1 MSSGQRRGRAYAIA
15 AGTLGWTLDAFD
27 FFSVVFVLDVL
38 AQHFGVGKASIVF
51 TITLTLALR
60 PVGAVIFGILADR
73 YGRRKPLMAVVAYF
87 SLIEVLSGLAV
98 NFPMFLVLRA
108 LFGIGM
114 GGYWGVGASL
124 AMESAPVKRRGLISG
139 LLQGGYPV
147 GYLLSAI
154 AARTILPAWGWRS
167 MFWAGLLPAAITLY
181 VAFKAPEPEAWK
193 QHHVPSVAGI
203 VRIAAEN
210 WRRFAY
216 LLLLIGLMMFLS
228 HGTQDLY
235 PDFLKTTRHFSANV
249 AAEVAMI
256 YNLGA
261 VLGTILVGYS
271 SEWLGRR
278 RSMMMALVLCGLVIP
293 AWAFGTS
300 LVLLTAG
307 ALLLQLGVQ
316 GTWGVIPAHLNE
328 LSPDAARSLFPGLVY
343 QLGSL
348 VGSPAN
354 SIEYALRNRF
364 GYEWALAAFEGFTI
378 VALFFIFAVGPEQ
391 KGKNFLKEPLAVEVE
406 PVGSPALRGS
416 Q

>member
-1 MSSGQRRGRAYAIA
+1 MPDAQRSGRAYAVA

-27 FFSVVFVLDVL
+27 FFVVVFLLDIL
-38 AQHFGVGKASIVF
+38 AQHLRVGKASIVF

-98 NFPMFLVLRA
+98 NFPMFLALRA

-124 AMESAPVKRRGLISG
+124 AMESTSIKRRGLVSG
-139 LLQGGYPV
+139 VLQGGYPV
-147 GYLLSAI
+147 GYLLAAI
-154 AARTILPAWGWRS
+154 AARTILPAWGWRT

-181 VAFKAPEPEAWK
+181 VTFKAPEPEAWK
-193 QHHVPSVAGI
+193 QHQVPSVTGI
-203 VRIAAEN
+203 IRIAAEN
-210 WRRFAY
+210 WRRFVY

-235 PDFLKTTRHFSANV
+235 PDFLKTVRHFSSNV
-249 AAEVAMI
+249 AAELAMI
-256 YNLGA
+256 YNVGA
-261 VLGTILVGYS
+261 VLGTVLIGYS

-278 RSMMMALVLCGLVIP
+278 KSMMMALVLCSLVIP
-293 AWAFGTS
+293 AWAFGRS
-300 LVLLTAG
+300 LVLLAV
-307 ALLLQLGVQ
+307 AAFLLQLGVQ

-348 VGSPAN
+348 LGSPAN
-354 SIEYALRNRF
+354 SIEYTLRNRL
-364 GYEWALAAFEGFTI
+364 GYEWALTAFEGFTI
-378 VALFFIFAVGPEQ
+378 VALFFVFALGPEH
-391 KGKNFLKEPLAVEVE
+391 KGKSFLKEPLTVEVE
-406 PVGSPALRGS
+406 PAASGAL
-416 Q
+416 

>member
-1 MSSGQRRGRAYAIA
+1 MPDAPRGGRAYAIA

-27 FFSVVFVLDVL
+27 FFAVIFVLDALVP
-38 AQHFGVGKASIVF
+38 HFGVGKASIVF

-60 PVGAVIFGILADR
+60 PLGAVIFGILADR

-124 AMESAPVKRRGLISG
+124 AMESVPVKHRGLISG

-154 AARTILPAWGWRS
+154 AARTILPLWGWRS
-167 MFWAGLLPAAITLY
+167 MFWSGLLPAAITLY

-193 QHHVPSVAGI
+193 QHRVPSVSGI
-203 VRIAAEN
+203 VRIATEN
-210 WRRFAY
+210 WHRFVY
-216 LLLLIGLMMFLS
+216 LLLLIALMMFLS

-235 PDFLKTTRHFSANV
+235 PDFLKTARHFSAG
-249 AAEVAMI
+249 AAADVAMI
-256 YNLGA
+256 YNAGA
-261 VLGTILVGYS
+261 VLGTILIGYS
-271 SEWLGRR
+271 SERLGRR
-278 RSMMMALVLCGLVIP
+278 KSMMMALVLCSLVIP
-293 AWAFGTS
+293 AWAFGAS
-300 LVLLTAG
+300 LAVLTAG
-307 ALLLQLGVQ
+307 AFLLQLGVQ

-354 SIEYALRNRF
+354 SIEYALRNRL

-378 VALFFIFAVGPEQ
+378 LALFFILTLGPEQ
-391 KGKNFLKEPLAVEVE
+391 KGKKFLKEPDAV
-406 PVGSPALRGS
+406 
-416 Q
+416 

>member
-1 MSSGQRRGRAYAIA
+1 MPNAQRSGSAYAIA

-27 FFSVVFVLDVL
+27 FFAVVFVLDALVP
-38 AQHFGVGKASIVF
+38 HFGVGKASIVF

-60 PVGAVIFGILADR
+60 PLGAVIFGMLADR
-73 YGRRKPLMAVVAYF
+73 YGRRRPLMAVVAYF

-154 AARTILPAWGWRS
+154 AARTILPMWGWRS

-193 QHHVPSVAGI
+193 QHRVPSVSGI
-203 VRIAAEN
+203 IRITTEN
-210 WRRFAY
+210 WGRFAY
-216 LLLLIGLMMFLS
+216 LLLLIALMMFLS

-235 PDFLKTTRHFSANV
+235 PDFLKTARHFSAGT
-249 AAEVAMI
+249 AADVAMI
-256 YNLGA
+256 YSVGA
-261 VLGTILVGYS
+261 VLGTILVGYG
-271 SEWLGRR
+271 SERLGRR
-278 RSMMMALVLCGLVIP
+278 RGMMAALVLCALVIP
-293 AWAFGTS
+293 AWAFGAG
-300 LVLLTAG
+300 LVTLTVG
-307 ALLLQLGVQ
+307 AFLLQVGVQ
-316 GTWGVIPAHLNE
+316 GAWGVIPAHLNE
-328 LSPDAARSLFPGLVY
+328 LSPDAVRSLFPGLVY

-354 SIEYALRNRF
+354 SIEYALRYRL
-364 GYEWALAAFEGFTI
+364 GYEWALTGFEGFTI
-378 VALFFIFAVGPEQ
+378 LALFLVFAFGPEH
-391 KGKNFLKEPLAVEVE
+391 KGKSFLKEVVAVEAT
-406 PVGSPALRGS
+406 PS
-416 Q
+416 QAV

>member
-1 MSSGQRRGRAYAIA
+1 MPLAQRGRAYAIA

-27 FFSVVFVLDVL
+27 FFAVVFLLDTL
-38 AQHFGVGKASIVF
+38 ARHFGVAKASIVF
-51 TITLTLALR
+51 TLTLTLALR
-60 PVGAVIFGILADR
+60 PLGAVLFGTLADR

-87 SLIEVLSGLAV
+87 SLIEVLSGLAP
-98 NFPMFLVLRA
+98 NFPIFLALRA

-124 AMESAPVKRRGLISG
+124 AMESTSIKRRGLVSG

-154 AARTILPAWGWRS
+154 ATRTILPAWGWRS

-181 VAFKAPEPEAWK
+181 VTFKAPEPEAWK
-193 QHHVPSVAGI
+193 QHQVPSVSGI
-203 VRIAAEN
+203 LRIAAEN
-210 WRRFAY
+210 WRRFVY
-216 LLLLIGLMMFLS
+216 LLFLVGLMMFLS

-235 PDFLKTTRHFSANV
+235 PDFLKTVRHFSSNA

-256 YNLGA
+256 YNVGA
-261 VLGTILVGYS
+261 VLGTVLIGYS

-278 RSMMMALVLCGLVIP
+278 KSMMAALVLCSLVIP

-300 LVLLTAG
+300 LVALTVA
-307 ALLLQLGVQ
+307 AFLLQLGVQ

-354 SIEYALRNRF
+354 TIEYALRNRL
-364 GYEWALAAFEGFTI
+364 GYEWALLAFEGFTI
-378 VALFFIFAVGPEQ
+378 IALFFVFAFGPEQ
-391 KGKNFLKEPLAVEVE
+391 KGKSFLKEPLAVGVE
-406 PVGSPALRGS
+406 TAASGGFS
-416 Q
+416 

>member
-1 MSSGQRRGRAYAIA
+1 MPDGQRSGRAYAIA

-27 FFSVVFVLDVL
+27 FFVVVFLLDTL
-38 AQHFGVGKASIVF
+38 ARHFGVAKASIVF

-60 PVGAVIFGILADR
+60 PLGAVLFGILADR
-73 YGRRKPLMAVVAYF
+73 HGRRKPLMAVVAYF
-87 SLIEVLSGLAV
+87 SLIEVLSGLAP

-147 GYLLSAI
+147 GYLLAAI
-154 AARTILPAWGWRS
+154 AARMILPAWGWRP

-193 QHHVPSVAGI
+193 QHQVPSVSGI
-203 VRIAAEN
+203 IRVAAAN
-210 WRRFAY
+210 WRRFVY
-216 LLLLIGLMMFLS
+216 LLFLIALMMFLS

-235 PDFLKTTRHFSANV
+235 PDFLKTARHFSAD
-249 AAEVAMI
+249 AAADVAMI
-256 YNLGA
+256 YNVGA
-261 VLGTILVGYS
+261 LLGTILIGYT
-271 SEWLGRR
+271 SERLGRR
-278 RSMMMALVLCGLVIP
+278 RGMIAALALCALVIP
-293 AWAFGTS
+293 GWAFGTG
-300 LVLLTAG
+300 LVLLTVG
-307 ALLLQLGVQ
+307 AFLLQLGVQ

-348 VGSPAN
+348 LGSPAN
-354 SIEYALRNRF
+354 SIEYALRNRL
-364 GYEWALAAFEGFTI
+364 GYEWALTSFEGFTI
-378 VALFFIFAVGPEQ
+378 VALFFVFAFGPEQ
-391 KGKNFLKEPLAVEVE
+391 KGKSFLKEAVEVE
-406 PVGSPALRGS
+406 TTASGAS
-416 Q
+416 

>member
-1 MSSGQRRGRAYAIA
+1 MPDAQRSGRGYAIA

-27 FFSVVFVLDVL
+27 FFVVVFLLDTL
-38 AQHFGVGKASIVF
+38 ARHFGVAKASIVF

-60 PVGAVIFGILADR
+60 PLGAVLFGILADR

-147 GYLLSAI
+147 GYLLAAI
-154 AARTILPAWGWRS
+154 AARTILPAWGWRP

-181 VAFKAPEPEAWK
+181 VAFKAPEPKAWK
-193 QHHVPSVAGI
+193 QHQVPSVTGIIRVAAG
-203 VRIAAEN
+203 N
-210 WRRFAY
+210 WRRFVY
-216 LLLLIGLMMFLS
+216 LLLLLALMMFLS

-235 PDFLKTTRHFSANV
+235 PDFLKTAHHFSANV
-249 AAEVAMI
+249 AAGVAMI
-256 YNLGA
+256 YNVGA
-261 VLGTILVGYS
+261 VLGTILLGYS
-271 SEWLGRR
+271 SERLGRR
-278 RSMMMALVLCGLVIP
+278 RGMMVALVLCTLVIP

-300 LVLLTAG
+300 LVMLTVA
-307 ALLLQLGVQ
+307 AFLLQLGVQ

-328 LSPDAARSLFPGLVY
+328 LSPDAVRSLFPGLVY

-348 VGSPAN
+348 LGSPAN
-354 SIEYALRNRF
+354 SIEYALRNRL
-364 GYEWALAAFEGFTI
+364 GYEWALMGFEGFTI
-378 VALFFIFAVGPEQ
+378 VVLFLVFAFGPEQ
-391 KGKNFLKEPLAVEVE
+391 KGKSFLKEPVEVGATASGA
-406 PVGSPALRGS
+406 P
-416 Q
+416 